1 MGSYVSWNCLKSSLY
16 DIWKKLMVESK
27 SKSFD
32 EGLLNALMSCVCCG
46 TQLSHVARTFND
58 KILKVCIIISF
69 FSVSSASISI
79 FIGIYGNK
87 KHQKEFLPKLKWQF
101 NNVSKVWV
109 PTNWWIFSEIHFYQ
123 NFQQT
128 IHEWNKI
135 VWLELGLSTL

>member
-1 MGSYVSWNCLKSSLY
+1 MKLFKKHLY

-32 EGLLNALMSCVCCG
+32 EGILNALVSCVCCG

-79 FIGIYGNK
+79 FIGIYGGTKSIK
-87 KHQKEFLPKLKWQF
+87 K
-101 NNVSKVWV
+101 N
-109 PTNWWIFSEIHFYQ
+109 FYR
-123 NFQQT
+123 
-128 IHEWNKI
+128 
-135 VWLELGLSTL
+135 S

>member
-16 DIWKKLMVESK
+16 DIWKRLMLDRNPDASMK
-27 SKSFD
+27 DSWTQ
-32 EGLLNALMSCVCCG
+32 SCVLCCEA
-46 TQLSHVARTFND
+46 QLSHVARTFND

-101 NNVSKVWV
+101 NIVSKVSV
-109 PTNWWIFSEIHFYQ
+109 PTNWFKLKDLGSLGFINIY
-123 NFQQT
+123 
-128 IHEWNKI
+128 KI
-135 VWLELGLSTL
+135 KSQMK

>member
-1 MGSYVSWNCLKSSLY
+1 MKLFKKLFIWHLEEVNGWIQIQKLRWGTLKRSYVLCMLRY
-16 DIWKKLMVESK
+16 
-27 SKSFD
+27 
-32 EGLLNALMSCVCCG
+32 
-46 TQLSHVARTFND
+46 VARTFND

-79 FIGIYGNK
+79 FIGIYVNK

-101 NNVSKVWV
+101 NNVSKSKVWV
-109 PTNWWIFSEIHFYQ
+109 PTNWRIFSEIHFYQ

>member
-16 DIWKKLMVESK
+16 DIWKRLIVESK
-27 SKSFD
+27 SQCFD
-32 EGLLNALMSCVCCG
+32 EVLLNALMSCACCR

-87 KHQKEFLPKLKWQF
+87 KHQKEFLQKLKWQF
-101 NNVSKVWV
+101 NNVSKVSV
-109 PTNWWIFSEIHFYQ
+109 PTNWFKFKDFGSLGFI
-123 NFQQT
+123 
-128 IHEWNKI
+128 KI
-135 VWLELGLSTL
+135 YKIKSQMK